1 MPEHINDFIE
11 VQRPID
17 TLSFL
22 ELRAVVQKLRES
34 GHQVGKYVVQ
44 LYSRLSFPLV
54 HVIMVLVGIP
64 FALASPRSGGRAMG
78 IGIAIAIAVSYWM
91 VHSLSL
97 ALAQADLLPPTLAAW
112 TANVIFAGLG
122 TALYL
127 SART

>member
-1 MPEHINDFIE
+1 
-11 VQRPID
+11 
-17 TLSFL
+17 
-22 ELRAVVQKLRES
+22 
-34 GHQVGKYVVQ
+34 
-44 LYSRLSFPLV
+44 
-54 HVIMVLVGIP
+54 
-64 FALASPRSGGRAMG
+64 
-78 IGIAIAIAVSYWM
+78 M